1 MTTYLS
7 SLLVPSMHSLLL
19 LLLHILLLPVL
30 FLLAPAAAASS
41 ASSTSASTAP
51 AAAADIFCWHIHVY
65 FLERNNRSTADAL
78 ALHADFVSTFFL
90 PNTTA
95 AAPVT
100 AARQP
105 PTRTLSWP
113 RQQPQP
119 QPRRRCE
126 KEVNDELCLWGCFDS
141 DERCVNMLPTGPHTY
156 GSWGVSIPNDQYNQV
171 MPWVFRNNVKYADS
185 IAGILLHPL
194 TADRGADT
202 RLTRKRDHEWGLW
215 APGRLPL
222 DYDFLD
228 HNVYDCTT
236 CDPELC
242 SQAC

>member
-1 MTTYLS
+1 M
-7 SLLVPSMHSLLL
+7 
-19 LLLHILLLPVL
+19 
-30 FLLAPAAAASS
+30 
-41 ASSTSASTAP
+41 
-51 AAAADIFCWHIHVY
+51 Y

-78 ALHADFVSTFFL
+78 SLHADFVSTFFL

-95 AAPVT
+95 APVT
-100 AARQP
+100 AAARQS

-119 QPRRRCE
+119 QQQPRRRCE

-242 SQAC
+242 SCAECKLHKGNAGGAGRALKESVVVALEASMQVGCAMQWGHDCDCDAETCRCKSCRIHGD